1 MLPNQ
6 TRTKILHFRSLFCLK
21 TTRFVLFYV
30 NLWEDMGPLESQIF
44 AAFLKFY
51 SQATDRR
58 FPVTFLIQMELQMD
72 PESQNLP

>member
-1 MLPNQ
+1 
-6 TRTKILHFRSLFCLK
+6 
-21 TTRFVLFYV
+21 
-30 NLWEDMGPLESQIF
+30 MGPLESQIF

-51 SQATDRR
+51 SQATNRR

>member
-1 MLPNQ
+1 MNQ
-6 TRTKILHFRSLFCLK
+6 NFPFPG
-21 TTRFVLFYV
+21 FVLLENNQICTFYV

-51 SQATDRR
+51 SQATNRR

-72 PESQNLP
+72 AESQNLP